1 MAKSTEDLS
10 YLRNVPSNLNKVANV
25 PSLEA
30 FVNDSTAKRLTSFS
44 HAGGCGSKV
53 DPAQLEAILKGIPKK
68 SMFPDLTVGIESADD
83 AAVFQFN
90 TDESIVFTNDF
101 HTPTVDDPYLF
112 GRVASANALSDV
124 YAMGAKPFIAN
135 AIAGFPVD
143 YMTSEDMKA
152 IIQGSID
159 VCTQVGV
166 PLAGGHTINNPQPIY
181 GLACIGRI
189 NSSKVKRN
197 NGGLVG
203 DKVILTKAIGLGVL
217 SSAFKINM
225 LNDDEYNIYSDAVSG
240 INTEG
245 EWLGD
250 IDAVHGLTDV
260 TGFGLTGHLVE
271 MAKGSNNHISIDI
284 AAVPLIE
291 GVYKLAEEGVIP
303 SGAYKNAKAYDNDIE
318 FVNDNDLDLQIV
330 LSDPQ
335 TNGGLLIT
343 VAADK
348 VDEVLAK
355 LHEFGREE
363 ATIIG
368 EITEQNSKE
377 NYVSFCR

>member
-1 MAKSTEDLS
+1 MAKSKEEIS
-10 YLRNVPSNLNKVANV
+10 HLRNESADIHKIANI
-25 PSLEA
+25 PSLQSLK
-30 FVNDSTAKRLTSFS
+30 NDSAVKRLTSFS

-53 DPAQLEAILKGIPKK
+53 DPAQLELILKGIPKK
-68 SMFPDLTVGIESADD
+68 SKFPDLTVGIESADD
-83 AAVFQFN
+83 AAVFAFN
-90 TDESIVFTNDF
+90 SDESIVFTNDF

-166 PLAGGHTINNPQPIY
+166 PLAGGHTINNPQPIF

-197 NGGLVG
+197 NGGQIG

-217 SSAFKINM
+217 SSAFKIN
-225 LNDDEYNIYSDAVSG
+225 LLSTDEYDIYSEAVSG

-250 IDAVHGLTDV
+250 IDEVHGLTDV
-260 TGFGLTGHLVE
+260 TGFGLTGHLIE
-271 MAKGSNNHISIDI
+271 MAKGANNHINVDI
-284 AAVPLIE
+284 PTIPIIE

-303 SGAYKNAKAYDNDIE
+303 SGAYKNAKAYDKHLE
-318 FVNDNDLDLQIV
+318 FVNDKDLDLQIIF
-330 LSDPQ
+330 SDPQ

-343 VAADK
+343 VAPEK
-348 VDEVLAK
+348 VDEVVER
-355 LHEFGREE
+355 LHEFGRNE
-363 ATIIG
+363 AVIIG
-368 EITEQNSKE
+368 EIVEQKNQDS
-377 NYVSFCR
+377 YVSFIR